1 MLARPRVA
9 LIADFDPSF
18 PPHPA
23 TEEAVRHAAVAQEV
37 EADLVWVGTKEL
49 EPNAAARL
57 TGFAGVWVAP
67 GSPYQSLAGGLAA
80 IRYARESD
88 LPLLGT
94 CGGFQHVVL
103 EYARNVLGIANAN
116 HAEYDPYASRLF
128 ISRLACSLV
137 GQTMEVR
144 LARGSRAAE
153 AYGSLAAV
161 EQYYCNFGINP
172 EVVGEL
178 FGNAAMPTANVSSS
192 ASTPT
197 PAWDVAPGS
206 DRTLTISGTDQDGE
220 PRVIELAGHRFF
232 LATLYVPQ
240 MRSRP
245 GQPHPL
251 VMAWLRAATRGRG
264 G

>member
-1 MLARPRVA
+1 MQLA

-23 TEEAVRHAAVAQEV
+23 TEEAVRYAAVALKV

-57 TGFAGVWVAP
+57 AGFAGVWVAP
-67 GSPYQSLAGGLAA
+67 GSPYQSLAGVLAA

-103 EYARNVLGIANAN
+103 EYARNVLGIADAN

-137 GQTMEVR
+137 GQTMALR
-144 LARGSRAAE
+144 LASGSRAAE
-153 AYGSLAAV
+153 AYASLAAV

-178 FGNAAMPTANVSSS
+178 FGNAATPPKANASGS
-192 ASTPT
+192 ASTPA
-197 PAWDVAPGS
+197 PAWDVAPSS

-220 PRVIELAGHRFF
+220 PRVIELAGHPFF
-232 LATLYVPQ
+232 VATLYVPQ
-240 MRSRP
+240 MQSRP
-245 GQPHPL
+245 GQAHPL

>member
-1 MLARPRVA
+1 MQLA

-23 TEEAVRHAAVAQEV
+23 TEDAVRHAAAKLSAEV
-37 EADLVWVGTKEL
+37 EPVWIGTKEL
-49 EPNAAARL
+49 EPDAAGRL
-57 TGFAGVWVAP
+57 AGFARVWVAP
-67 GSPYQSLAGGLAA
+67 GSPYPSLAGVLSA
-80 IRYARESD
+80 IRFAREND
-88 LPLLGT
+88 VPLLGT

-103 EYARNVLGIANAN
+103 EYARNVLGITDAT

-137 GQTMEVR
+137 GKTMEVR
-144 LARGSRAAE
+144 LKPDSRAAE
-153 AYGSLAAV
+153 AYGQLAAE
-161 EQYYCNFGINP
+161 EQYFCNFGINP
-172 EVVGEL
+172 AVVGEL
-178 FGNAAMPTANVSSS
+178 FGP

-206 DRTLTISGTDQDGE
+206 SRTLTISGADQDGE
-220 PRVIELAGHRFF
+220 PRVIELPGHPFF

-240 MRSRP
+240 MRSRLDR
-245 GQPHPL
+245 PHPL
-251 VMAWLRAATRGRG
+251 VVAWLRAAPRGRG